1 MAKKR
6 YGEEI
11 MDGYMGGELAMGP
24 ALDLAAMATVVREL
38 FAGGARCREDGRWLR
53 TRAVAAGLD
62 ANACDALEA
71 MRLKLVAGGSSL
83 LDAAAILG
91 WH

>member
-1 MAKKR
+1 
-6 YGEEI
+6 
-11 MDGYMGGELAMGP
+11 MDGYLGGELAIEP
-24 ALDLAAMATVVREL
+24 ALDLAAMAAVVREL

-53 TRAVAAGLD
+53 ARAVAAGLD
-62 ANACDALEA
+62 THACDALEA

-83 LDAAAILG
+83 LDATATLG

>member
-1 MAKKR
+1 
-6 YGEEI
+6 
-11 MDGYMGGELAMGP
+11 MDGYIGGELAMVP
-24 ALDLAAMATVVREL
+24 VLDLAAMAAIVREL
-38 FAGGARCREDGRWLR
+38 FAGGATRREDGRWLR
-53 TRAVAAGLD
+53 ARAVGAGLD

-83 LDAAAILG
+83 LDATATLG